1 MQYSYFEKLARSY
14 DAKRKKQYRHMLK
27 RMYGSDEEMIEAI
40 RKSGDPNIYHG
51 TPELGAKKSMLTEG
65 AKVDKNTA
73 DAFGK
78 GTYFADKD
86 RALHYT
92 RNGPGADTTPDGL
105 IRFKRPS
112 ELKGTKVTYG
122 NINDYK
128 KVTPDK
134 VESKLESNLRRNMN
148 GAGDDAISN
157 KKQQILNNAKNKNKL
172 EAYGNIPIKN
182 SKTGEIKNKNL
193 ITDYMGDG
201 QKHQLI
207 GTKDIN
213 SNLLTSVTDK
223 GVEGLKRPELPKV
236 DTAKWEAKQKAKQQI
251 KKKVEQQNPN
261 PTPTVESVKEQI
273 KDNAKKIGTGT
284 SNPIPP
290 TPKPNPNPKV
300 DGVKEGIKNKAFK
313 LGTKGKIGIGLGTA
327 AIGGGLLYNH
337 YRKKREQQGVM

>member
-27 RMYGSDEEMIEAI
+27 RMYGGDEEMIEAI

-51 TPELGAKKSMLTEG
+51 TSELDAKKSILTEG
-65 AKVDKNTA
+65 AKADKNTA
-73 DAFGK
+73 NAFGK

-105 IRFKRPS
+105 VRFKRPS

-122 NINDYK
+122 DINDYK

-134 VESKLESNLRRNMN
+134 VESKLESNLRRSMN
-148 GAGDDAISN
+148 GASDEAISN
-157 KKQQILNNAKNKNKL
+157 KKQQILNNVKNKNKL
-172 EAYGNIPIKN
+172 EAYGNMPIKN

-207 GTKDIN
+207 GTKDID

-236 DTAKWEAKQKAKQQI
+236 DTAKWEAKQKIKQQ
-251 KKKVEQQNPN
+251 KTK
-261 PTPTVESVKEQI
+261 PTPTVENVKEQI
-273 KDNAKKIGTGT
+273 KDNAKKIATGAT
-284 SNPIPP
+284 IP
-290 TPKPNPNPKV
+290 TPTSTPKV
-300 DGVKEGIKNKAFK
+300 DGIKEGIKDRAFK
-313 LGTKGKIGIGLGTA
+313 LGTKGKIGIGLGAA

-337 YRKKREQQGVM
+337 YKKKREQ

>member
-27 RMYGSDEEMIEAI
+27 RMYGGDEEMIQAI

-51 TPELGAKKSMLTEG
+51 TSELDAKKSILIEG
-65 AKVDKNTA
+65 AKADKNTA
-73 DAFGK
+73 NAFGK

-112 ELKGTKVTYG
+112 ELKETKVTYG
-122 NINDYK
+122 DINDYK

-148 GAGDDAISN
+148 GASDEAISN
-157 KKQQILNNAKNKNKL
+157 KKQQILNNVKNKNKL
-172 EAYGNIPIKN
+172 EAYGNMPIKN

-207 GTKDIN
+207 GTKDID

-236 DTAKWEAKQKAKQQI
+236 DTAKWESKQKIKQQ
-251 KKKVEQQNPN
+251 KTK
-261 PTPTVESVKEQI
+261 PTPTVENVKEQI
-273 KDNAKKIGTGT
+273 KDNAKKIATGT
-284 SNPIPP
+284 TTPIP
-290 TPKPNPNPKV
+290 TSTPKV
-300 DGVKEGIKNKAFK
+300 DVAKEEIKNRAFK
-313 LGTKGKIGIGLGTA
+313 LGTKGKIGLGLGAA
-327 AIGGGLLYNH
+327 AIGGGLLYNR
-337 YRKKREQQGVM
+337 YKKKREQQGVM